1 METNLEKT
9 WSNWEGVV
17 EAGKTICSA
26 WKLSLLPAE
35 EEAYYS
41 IYTLIVE

>member
-1 METNLEKT
+1 MKTNLEKT
-9 WSNWEGVV
+9 WRNWEGVV
-17 EAGKTICSA
+17 EAGKTIFNA
-26 WKLSLLPAE
+26 WKLSLLPPE